1 MAWMLRG
8 YVDVAWVPE
17 GTGGITV
24 MPVGGLGNEPA
35 FAASLAAGPAPN
47 AQTIRFQVAEPVTG
61 SLLAGTT
68 SGTLS
73 TNLGTAASQLG
84 TDLTTFLQNTANL
97 AVIFGWASGS
107 P

>member
-17 GTGGITV
+17 GTGGVTV
-24 MPVGGLGNEPA
+24 MPVGGLGNEPGYG
-35 FAASLAAGPAPN
+35 AAMAAGPAPN
-47 AQTIRFQVAEPVTG
+47 AQTIRFQVSEPVTG
-61 SLLAGTT
+61 ITGIS

-73 TNLGTAASQLG
+73 TNLGTAAAQLG
-84 TDLTTFLQNTANL
+84 TDLTTFLQQSANL
-97 AVIFGWASGS
+97 AAILGWATGG